1 MAKLSFKVR
10 KGKDKSGSIQLHFNY
25 GTNFRLR
32 YSTGLKIQNI
42 KNWDPKKMR
51 IRNVV
56 EELDKNYTNKKLDKL
71 QFDLNKKYTN
81 LQEEQRI
88 VINNDVLIDFC
99 DQFFNKTK
107 EQEENTSMEL
117 LPFYDW
123 YIENYSLKPLM
134 TTSKPLQKGTVKTYK
149 NAYSILKRFNDRVYR
164 VRYDKINYKF
174 YNDYL
179 NWLYQQGYSTNY
191 IGTQIKILKTIMRT
205 SHELDHHKNTEYTK
219 KYFKKPTEEID
230 HIFLN
235 TEELERIKK
244 LDFTNFETKI
254 VGSDVY
260 LTKDKMDRARDLF
273 LISANTGFRVSD
285 FNRLK
290 KDNIITID
298 DKSYFK
304 IITKKTNKPITIPIN
319 STVMELIEKW
329 DGELPPKM
337 PEQHINYALK
347 KIGEKAEINNKVKIT
362 RTSGGIKETKE
373 YEKYKLI
380 TNHTGRRSFCTNAYL
395 SGMPAID
402 IMAISGH
409 TSERVFYNY
418 IKVNDLQRAIK
429 ISENKFFS

>member
-25 GTNFRLR
+25 GTNSRLR
-32 YSTGLKIQNI
+32 YSTGLKIQNV

-81 LQEEQRI
+81 LQEEQSI
-88 VINNDVLIDFC
+88 VINNNVLIDFC

-123 YIENYSLKPLM
+123 YIENYSVKPLM
-134 TTSKPLQKGTVKTYK
+134 TTSKPLQKGTAKTYK
-149 NAYSILKRFNDRVYR
+149 NAFSILKRFNDSVYR

-191 IGTQIKILKTIMRT
+191 IGTQIKILKTIMST
-205 SHELDHHKNTEYTK
+205 SFELDHHKNIEYTK

-230 HIFLN
+230 HIFLS
-235 TEELERIKK
+235 TEELERMKK
-244 LDFTNFETKI
+244 LDFTNFKTKK

-273 LISANTGFRVSD
+273 LISANTGLRVSD

-298 DKSYFK
+298 KRSYFK

-319 STVMELIEKW
+319 STVMEIIEKW

-347 KIGEKAEINNKVKIT
+347 QIGEKAKINEKVTIT
-362 RTSGGIKETKE
+362 RTSGGVKESIEHMK
-373 YEKYKLI
+373 YELI

-395 SGMPAID
+395 SDMPAID

>member
-1 MAKLSFKVR
+1 MAKLSFKIR
-10 KGKDKSGSIQLHFNY
+10 KGKGKSGTIQLHYNY
-25 GTNFRLR
+25 GTNSRLR
-32 YSTGLKIQNI
+32 YSTGLKIQNV
-42 KNWDPKKMR
+42 KNWDPKTMR
-51 IRNVV
+51 IKNVA

-81 LQEEQRI
+81 LQEEQGI
-88 VINNDVLIDFC
+88 VMNNDVLIDFC

-123 YIENYSLKPLM
+123 YIENYSVKPLM
-134 TTSKPLQKGTVKTYK
+134 TTSKPLQKGTAKTYK
-149 NAYSILKRFNDRVYR
+149 NAFSILKRFNDSVYR
-164 VRYDKINYKF
+164 IRYDKINYKF

-191 IGTQIKILKTIMRT
+191 IGTQIKILKTILRT
-205 SHELDHHKNTEYTK
+205 SHELDHHSNTEYTK
-219 KYFKKPTEEID
+219 KYFKKPTEEVD

-235 TEELERIKK
+235 TDELERICK
-244 LDFTNFETKI
+244 LDFSNFKTKK

-273 LISANTGFRVSD
+273 LISANTGLRVSD
-285 FNRLK
+285 FNRLN
-290 KDNIITID
+290 KDNIIIID

-304 IITKKTNKPITIPIN
+304 IITKKTSKPITIPIN
-319 STVMELIEKW
+319 SIVMEILDKW
-329 DGELPPKM
+329 NGELPPKM

-347 KIGEKAEINNKVKIT
+347 EIGEKAEINTKVKIT
-362 RTSGGIKETKE
+362 RTTGGVKETNEFKK
-373 YEKYKLI
+373 YELI

-395 SGMPAID
+395 SDMPAID

-418 IKVNDLQRAIK
+418 IKVNDLQRAIR
-429 ISENKFFS
+429 IAENKFFL

>member
-25 GTNFRLR
+25 GTNSRLR
-32 YSTGLKIQNI
+32 YSTGLKIQNV
-42 KNWDPKKMR
+42 KNWDSKKMR
-51 IRNVV
+51 IKNVA
-56 EELDKNYTNKKLDKL
+56 EELDKNYVNNKLDKL
-71 QFDLNKKYTN
+71 QLDFNKKYTY
-81 LQEEQRI
+81 LLLEQNV
-88 VINNDVLIDFC
+88 VITNDILIDFC

-107 EQEENTSMEL
+107 EQEKETTLEL
-117 LPFYDW
+117 LPFYQW
-123 YIENYSLKPLM
+123 YIENYSVKPLM
-134 TTSKPLQKGTVKTYK
+134 TTSKPLEKGTAKTYN
-149 NAYSILKRFNDRVYR
+149 NAYSILKRFNDTVYR
-164 VRYDKINYKF
+164 LRYDKINYKF

-205 SHELDHHKNTEYTK
+205 SHELDQHNNTEYTK
-219 KYFKKPTEEID
+219 KYFKKPTEEIN
-230 HIFLN
+230 HIYLN
-235 TEELERIKK
+235 TDELERIKI
-244 LDFTNFETKI
+244 LDFSNFKTKI

-260 LTKDKMDRARDLF
+260 LTPDKMDRARDLF
-273 LISANTGFRVSD
+273 LISANTGLRVSD

-290 KDNIITID
+290 KNNIINID
-298 DKSYFK
+298 GKSYFK

-319 STVMELIEKW
+319 STVLEILDKW
-329 DGELPPKM
+329 NGELPQKM

-347 KIGEKAEINNKVKIT
+347 EIGEKAEINNKVKIT

>member
-10 KGKDKSGSIQLHFNY
+10 KGKEKSGSIQLHFNY
-25 GTNFRLR
+25 GTNSRLR
-32 YSTGLKIQNI
+32 YSTGLKIQNV
-42 KNWDPKKMR
+42 KNWDSKKMR

-56 EELDKNYTNKKLDKL
+56 EELDKNYVNNKLDQL
-71 QFDLNKKYTN
+71 QMDVNKKYTDLLEKQN
-81 LQEEQRI
+81 I
-88 VINNDVLIDFC
+88 TITNDVLIDFC

-107 EQEENTSMEL
+107 EQEKETTLEL
-117 LPFYDW
+117 LPFYQW
-123 YIENYSLKPLM
+123 YIENYSVKPLM
-134 TTSKPLQKGTVKTYK
+134 TTSKPLEKGTAKTYN
-149 NAYSILKRFNDRVYR
+149 NAYSILKRFNDTVYR
-164 VRYDKINYKF
+164 LRYEKINYKF

-205 SHELDHHKNTEYTK
+205 SHELDHHNNTEYTK
-219 KYFKKPTEEID
+219 KYFKKPTEEIN

-244 LDFTNFETKI
+244 LDFSNFKTKK

-260 LTKDKMDRARDLF
+260 LTRDKMDRARDLF
-273 LISANTGFRVSD
+273 LTSANTGLRVSD

-290 KDNIITID
+290 KDNIINID
-298 DKSYFK
+298 SKSYFK

-319 STVMELIEKW
+319 STVLEILDKW
-329 DGELPPKM
+329 NGELPQKM

-347 KIGEKAEINNKVKIT
+347 EIGEKAKINNKVKIT

-409 TSERVFYNY
+409 TSEKVFYNY
-418 IKVNDLQRAIK
+418 IKVNDLQRAIR
-429 ISENKFFS
+429 IGENKFFL